1 MLKRDLDDGE
11 ISKTKEIL
19 GKKWD
24 VSLFFSLHQ
33 QWVLYV
39 ITLLLLGSLC
49 FSFFYHP
56 PSPSSEELVKEVV
69 VEVSGEVRSPGVYLF
84 QYSPT
89 LREAVERAGGL
100 KETVQFEDGTSSSET
115 LETGTLLTVARESC
129 QLPSF
134 PPPSKGEYGETKR
147 EEIKIRISRMAADKC
162 LVFSIPLDLNR
173 ISMEDLCLIPGIGE
187 SLAREMIT
195 YRKRRRGFRSVEDL
209 KNVRGIGEK
218 KYQNLKGFFTTR

>member
-1 MLKRDLDDGE
+1 MKY
-11 ISKTKEIL
+11 
-19 GKKWD
+19 
-24 VSLFFSLHQ
+24 FSLHQ
-33 QWVLYV
+33 QWVLLAL
-39 ITLLLLGSLC
+39 TLLLLGSLC

-56 PSPSSEELVKEVV
+56 PSPSSEELVREVV
-69 VEVSGEVRSPGVYLF
+69 IEVSGEVQSPGVYLF

-100 KETVQFEDGTSSSET
+100 KETVQFDGASSSET
-115 LETGTLLTVARESC
+115 LETGTLLTVARESY

-134 PPPSKGEYGETKR
+134 PPPSKGEYGKTKR

-173 ISMEDLCLIPGIGE
+173 ISIEDLCLIPGIGE

-195 YRKRRRGFRSVEDL
+195 YRKRRGGFRSVEDL

>member
-1 MLKRDLDDGE
+1 MKY
-11 ISKTKEIL
+11 
-19 GKKWD
+19 
-24 VSLFFSLHQ
+24 FSLHQ
-33 QWVLYV
+33 QWVLLAL
-39 ITLLLLGSLC
+39 TLLLLGSLC

-56 PSPSSEELVKEVV
+56 PSPSSEELVREVV
-69 VEVSGEVRSPGVYLF
+69 IEVSGEVQSPGVYLF

-100 KETVQFEDGTSSSET
+100 KETVQFDGASSFET
-115 LETGTLLTVARESC
+115 LETGTLVTVARESY

-134 PPPSKGEYGETKR
+134 PPPSKGEYGKTKR

-173 ISMEDLCLIPGIGE
+173 ISIEDLCLIPGIGE

-195 YRKRRRGFRSVEDL
+195 YRKRRGGFRSVEDL